1 MSFPRVGGKK
11 MTPIYLNFN
20 PIQPGGLIQLIQPGG
35 GRICPPLYLL
45 YLMSP
50 ELENRQEQSWGP
62 HLTSSIIKIHYSPL
76 SSPLGVLLQKW
87 SRKFIHRHRLLYFD
101 IWLLYVL
108 HYYIFYFYFN
118 QNLKSCAWNPI
129 ENSLKCLSDIEE
141 KSQEIWD
148 LVDQSFFSYKAKT
161 EGGAYLPPT
170 PRAG

>member
-1 MSFPRVGGKK
+1 
-11 MTPIYLNFN
+11 
-20 PIQPGGLIQLIQPGG
+20 
-35 GRICPPLYLL
+35 
-45 YLMSP
+45 MSP

-62 HLTSSIIKIHYSPL
+62 HLTSSIIKIHYLPL
-76 SSPLGVLLQKW
+76 SSHLGVLLQNW
-87 SRKFIHRHRLLYFD
+87 SCKFIHRHRLLHFD
-101 IWLLYVL
+101 FWLLYVL

-161 EGGAYLPPT
+161 EGGAYLPPPGWIGLT
-170 PRAG
+170 NHRICKWRIWGVWGELISPLHTMIGQEGALLRWFLRFGG